1 MRFLDDVV
9 TLTPEVS
16 AIKAALKKVAS
27 QIQGDW
33 DILRNSH
40 LVSAYENKTQE
51 IHMFA
56 SHDPDEMAQ
65 ELVIRDREVF
75 TGDTWS

>member
-1 MRFLDDVV
+1 MFIQDEVEVV
-9 TLTPEVS
+9 TPTVA
-16 AIKAALKKVAS
+16 AIEAAMLKVKS
-27 QIQGDW
+27 QIKGDW
-33 DILRNSH
+33 QIQRLSH

-51 IHMFA
+51 IHFFD
-56 SHDPDEMAQ
+56 SHDPDKMAQ